1 MSNQNFEE
9 KVATPYAEALIAHAQ
24 SLNILD
30 QYESELSSI
39 LLALSES
46 KDLQAFL
53 LNPLAVNLS
62 KKGVLKKLF
71 EHQVDNFIMSFL
83 LVLVDRR
90 RISFLKTIIEK
101 YLKITYLLESITI
114 VELYSAFDLNK
125 VQQTN
130 LTDKI
135 KLMTSSS
142 QIKLVSKRDSSLI
155 GGFIIKIGSKIIDA
169 SLIGKLNKIS
179 LYLNAN

>member
-9 KVATPYAEALIAHAQ
+9 KIAMPYAEAIIAHAQ
-24 SLNILD
+24 SINMLD
-30 QYESELSSI
+30 QYKSELSSV
-39 LLALSES
+39 LSVLS
-46 KDLQAFL
+46 KSSDLQVFL
-53 LNPLAVNLS
+53 LNPLNNNLS

-71 EHQVDNFIMSFL
+71 HNQVDNFIMNFL

-114 VELYSAFDLNK
+114 VELYSAVDLSE
-125 VQQTN
+125 VQQSN
-130 LTDKI
+130 LISKI
-135 KLMTSSS
+135 KLMTSSNE
-142 QIKLVSKRDSSLI
+142 IKLVSKRDTSLI